1 MSQKRS
7 LNSFKWLNKTSS
19 CTEDFIK
26 NYNENSYLVHF
37 LEAVSKRIAWTSWL
51 SSIFTRENK
60 NWICYSHKKFK
71 VSIRITELHRLIT
84 FNQKAINNN

>member
-37 LEAVSKRIAWTSWL
+37 LEAVSKRIA
-51 SSIFTRENK
+51 
-60 NWICYSHKKFK
+60 
-71 VSIRITELHRLIT
+71 
-84 FNQKAINNN
+84 